1 MFENRKSQQI
11 FWHCLFASCNFYL
24 FSTYVLHGSL
34 HVFHLVITVS
44 LLHHWKT
51 EPWQGHDNFERGKGN
66 HFTFWKNIKQ
76 SLSPPCSPQD
86 AIFDLDQ
93 PKVTVVPPPVCH
105 KNVCQLLHW
114 RANARLSLPLLKG
127 PGQQMFHWTA
137 LNSPSGQTK
146 TLPKCKLLILYQH
159 WSRQNGHLFS
169 PLVPY

>member
-1 MFENRKSQQI
+1 MTHILALWFLHKKWMTKDKGVFLVVVATLGNHCIFWKLLTI
-11 FWHCLFASCNFYL
+11 FFFWHCLFASCNFYL
-24 FSTYVLHGSL
+24 FSTYVLRGEL
-34 HVFHLVITVS
+34 DVFHHVNFSVDITVS

-114 RANARLSLPLLKG
+114 RANARLSLPL
-127 PGQQMFHWTA
+127 
-137 LNSPSGQTK
+137 
-146 TLPKCKLLILYQH
+146 
-159 WSRQNGHLFS
+159 
-169 PLVPY
+169 